1 MTLLL
6 QIVRD
11 YCHEDKFYIYV
22 CFSLCLFVSL
32 CACLFV
38 CLPISLSAYPSIY
51 IYMLSV
57 CLNVYMPAY
66 ISGYLSV
73 RLLVRVA
80 VRLSVCQCDYNYVC
94 QRICLCLGIYVFL
107 SFCPYVI
114 HLSACLS
121 GHLLDYIYVCL
132 LIFWSVCLSL
142 CLLVCLS
149 VFISQC
155 CQLSSYKFCGRH
167 PNYFVFVV

>member
-11 YCHEDKFYIYV
+11 YYHEDKFYIYMSA
-22 CFSLCLFVSL
+22 F
-32 CACLFV
+32 LFV
-38 CLPISLSAYPSIY
+38 CLSPCARAYLSVYPSVSLPIRLSTL
-51 IYMLSV
+51 YMLSV

-94 QRICLCLGIYVFL
+94 QRICLCLCIYVFL
-107 SFCPYVI
+107 SFCLYVI

-132 LIFWSVCLSL
+132 LIF
-142 CLLVCLS
+142 
-149 VFISQC
+149 
-155 CQLSSYKFCGRH
+155 
-167 PNYFVFVV
+167 